1 MKNNLHRG
9 NISSQIDSSNII
21 NNNNSTNNTTSLRAD
36 FNFAVVGDWR
46 CTSNTNMTVN
56 NILDKNAEL
65 VLGLGDYPYNITS
78 DDCWFK
84 IVYY

>member
-1 MKNNLHRG
+1 MY
-9 NISSQIDSSNII
+9 
-21 NNNNSTNNTTSLRAD
+21 
-36 FNFAVVGDWR
+36 WR

-56 NILDKNAEL
+56 SILDKNAEL

-78 DDCWFK
+78 DDSWFK